1 MQEETGSPEN
11 RSSWRDVVARL
22 AAEVALR
29 EGCEI
34 YDIEFIGA
42 GGNRALRIFIDKVDG
57 GGVSIDDCANVSR
70 GLNLMLDVDD
80 VIPGGAYNLEV
91 SSPGL
96 ERHLR
101 TPAHFVRAKGSRVQ
115 IKTFDSLVNLEATL
129 SDEDKARLGK
139 AKQVEGVLTDV
150 VDDTLVIQAENGGH
164 VVPVRVP
171 VDKVTKASTVFVLEA
186 QGPKHHGQKKKTKL
200 TAWRLRFFLLAM
212 VLGGQ

>member
-115 IKTFDSLVNLEATL
+115 IKTFDSLVNLDATL

-139 AKQVEGVLTDV
+139 AKQVEGVLTEV

-171 VDKVTKASTVFVLEA
+171 VDKVTKASTVFVLET
-186 QGPKHHGQKKKTKL
+186 QGPKHHGQKKKTKSPGGKP
-200 TAWRLRFFLLAM
+200 
-212 VLGGQ
+212 GGQ

>member
-11 RSSWRDVVARL
+11 RGSWRDIVARL
-22 AAEVALR
+22 AAEVAVR

-34 YDIEFIGA
+34 YDIELVGA
-42 GGNRALRIFIDKVDG
+42 SGNRALRVFIDKTEG

-70 GLNLMLDVDD
+70 GLNLLLDVDD

-115 IKTFDSLVNLEATL
+115 IKTFDSLVNLDSSL
-129 SDEDKARLGK
+129 SEEDQTRLGK
-139 AKQVEGVLTDV
+139 AKQVEGLLTEVNNDVL
-150 VDDTLVIQAENGGH
+150 LIQAENGGH
-164 VVPVRVP
+164 LIPVRVP
-171 VDKVTKASTVFVLEA
+171 IDKVTKASTVFVLETQA
-186 QGPKHHGQKKKTKL
+186 PKHHDRKKKNNNKSP
-200 TAWRLRFFLLAM
+200 
-212 VLGGQ
+212 GGTPGGE